1 MENTDLPPLTT
12 ITESGLYRLKM
23 TVPKF
28 EKVRAYDDGTVSAKL
43 FFIAA
48 DGKCFSKSY
57 GTKYAGSLALL
68 VGKLSGKYTET
79 IRGDATAA
87 EFIEYVKPAC
97 GKPTDISVE
106 VTPNGEWNG
115 KPQYK
120 YKLTFP
126 KGSQKP
132 AAPTSQPPGDDSVP
146 F

>member
-1 MENTDLPPLTT
+1 MENTDRPPLTT

-28 EKVRAYDDGTVSAKL
+28 EKVRA
-43 FFIAA
+43 

-68 VGKLSGKYTET
+68 VGKISGKYTET

-126 KGSQKP
+126 KGSQTP